1 MPPKKVISKIIN
13 TNTLEPKNATNLKEF
28 LAKNGIGTLIQ
39 WGGKGVHQFHKLGF
53 NVSLPYSEKVF
64 NRMLLLPINMTIN
77 DDEVSYVCDKINLF
91 YKNN

>member
-1 MPPKKVISKIIN
+1 M
-13 TNTLEPKNATNLKEF
+13 
-28 LAKNGIGTLIQ
+28 GR
-39 WGGKGVHQFHKLGF
+39 KGVHQFHKLGF

-64 NRMLLLPINMTIN
+64 NRMLLLPINMTIS